1 VYKILNNSKKNKPKL
16 NITTKSS
23 FRKQVIILMSLLNAN
38 RSMTKSNQH
47 VININRLLK
56 DVKFDILAN
65 FICTDNKE
73 MIITTNKVAANSDLK
88 VIENYIKNVD
98 KVNISK
104 VGSSRLLE
112 SKFYLKILDILYYI
126 KDTNLP
132 PHVLILYYQSI
143 FQI

>member
-1 VYKILNNSKKNKPKL
+1 
-16 NITTKSS
+16 
-23 FRKQVIILMSLLNAN
+23 
-38 RSMTKSNQH
+38 MTKSNQH

-56 DVKFDILAN
+56 DVKFDVLAN

-104 VGSSRLLE
+104 VISSRL
-112 SKFYLKILDILYYI
+112 S
-126 KDTNLP
+126 
-132 PHVLILYYQSI
+132 
-143 FQI
+143 